1 MHDAIT
7 NHSQKDLYTEAKL
20 PSLPSLILNTAKVQ
34 YILSQGYL
42 AMLPSDLV
50 SQACKELLLRKENP
64 DLASA

>member
-7 NHSQKDLYTEAKL
+7 SHSQKDLYTEAKL
-20 PSLPSLILNTAKVQ
+20 ASLPSPILNIAKAQ
-34 YILSQGYL
+34 YILSQAYL

-50 SQACKELLLRKENP
+50 SQACRELLLRKENP

>member
-7 NHSQKDLYTEAKL
+7 NHSQKELYTEAKL
-20 PSLPSLILNTAKVQ
+20 PSLILNIAKVQ